1 MAQLAIPDG
10 KKFGLAKKLYGTFLS
25 QEARRKMV
33 WLIFLFPA
41 LAVYLVF
48 MAAPLLD
55 SLRLSLYTGTGLT
68 PTKFVGLQNF
78 IDLFTNPLWRGLFF
92 GAVWHTCIFFAIH
105 MTVQNTL
112 GLLFAALLVSNFKG
126 RDTFRT
132 IIFAPAT
139 FSVLVVGFLW
149 TLILNPS
156 WGAINIILTKVGLSS
171 LALPWLGDE
180 KLALPV
186 ISLTSAWQWVGMPT
200 VMFLAGLV
208 GIPEELIEA
217 ARVDG
222 ASEWTAFWKI
232 KFPLLM
238 PVVGIVAV
246 ITFVDNFNAFDVIFA
261 MAGARGT
268 PNYSTDLLA
277 TLFYRTGIAGEQ
289 PSGLPNMG
297 IGASIA
303 TMIFLI
309 LMIGVSLWLFLLR
322 RQTPSEI

>member
-1 MAQLAIPDG
+1 MAQVTIPG
-10 KKFGLAKKLYGTFLS
+10 TKKHSALKKLYETLFG
-25 QEARRKMV
+25 QEARQKTV
-33 WLIFLFPA
+33 WLLFLFPA
-41 LAVYLVF
+41 LAVYVVF
-48 MAAPLLD
+48 MAAPLLN

-68 PTKFVGLQNF
+68 PTNFVGLQNF

-92 GAVWHTCIFFAIH
+92 GAVLHTCIFFAIH
-105 MTVQNTL
+105 MAVQNTL
-112 GLLFAALLVSNFKG
+112 GLLFAALLVSNFRG

-156 WGAINIILTKVGLSS
+156 WGAVNIVLTKIGLSS
-171 LALPWLGDE
+171 WALPWLGDE
-180 KLALPV
+180 KLALPI

-208 GIPEELIEA
+208 GIPEELVEA

-222 ASEWTAFWKI
+222 ASEWTAFWRI

-246 ITFVDNFNAFDVIFA
+246 ITFVDNFNAFDVIYA
-261 MAGARGT
+261 MAGARGA

-277 TLFYRTGIAGEQ
+277 TLFYRTAIAGEH
-289 PSGLPNMG
+289 PAGLPNMG

-309 LMIGVSLWLFLLR
+309 LMIGVSLWLFLIR
-322 RQTPSEI
+322 RQTSSEM

>member
-1 MAQLAIPDG
+1 MAQAAIPG
-10 KKFGLAKKLYGTFLS
+10 EKKLGVAKKIYGSLFS
-25 QEARRKMV
+25 QEARRRMV
-33 WLIFLFPA
+33 WLLFLFPG

-78 IDLFTNPLWRGLFF
+78 IDLFTNPLWRGLFL
-92 GAVWHTCIFFAIH
+92 GAVLHTCIFFAIH
-105 MTVQNTL
+105 MAVQNTL
-112 GLLFAALLVSNFKG
+112 GLLFAALLVSSFKG

-132 IIFAPAT
+132 IIFVPAT

-156 WGAINIILTKVGLSS
+156 WGAVNILLTKLGLSS

-180 KLALPV
+180 KLALSV

-246 ITFVDNFNAFDVIFA
+246 ITFVDNFNAFDVIYA
-261 MAGARGT
+261 MAGARGS

-277 TLFYRTGIAGEQ
+277 TLFYRTAIAGEH

-297 IGASIA
+297 IGAAIA

-309 LMIGVSLWLFLLR
+309 LMIGVSIWLFLVR
-322 RQTPSEI
+322 RQSSSER

>member
-1 MAQLAIPDG
+1 
-10 KKFGLAKKLYGTFLS
+10 
-25 QEARRKMV
+25 
-33 WLIFLFPA
+33 
-41 LAVYLVF
+41 
-48 MAAPLLD
+48 
-55 SLRLSLYTGTGLT
+55 
-68 PTKFVGLQNF
+68 
-78 IDLFTNPLWRGLFF
+78 
-92 GAVWHTCIFFAIH
+92 

>member
-1 MAQLAIPDG
+1 MAQAAIPG
-10 KKFGLAKKLYGTFLS
+10 EKKLGVAKIISGSLFS
-25 QEARRKMV
+25 QEARRRMV
-33 WLIFLFPA
+33 WLLFLFPA

-68 PTKFVGLQNF
+68 PTKFVGMQNF
-78 IDLFTNPLWRGLFF
+78 IDLFTNPLWRGLFL
-92 GAVWHTCIFFAIH
+92 GAVLHTCIFFAIH
-105 MTVQNTL
+105 MAVQNTL
-112 GLLFAALLVSNFKG
+112 GLLFAALLVSSFKG

-156 WGAINIILTKVGLSS
+156 WGAVNILLTKLGLSS

-180 KLALPV
+180 RLALPV

-246 ITFVDNFNAFDVIFA
+246 ITFVDNFNAFDVIYA
-261 MAGARGT
+261 MAGARGA

-277 TLFYRTGIAGEQ
+277 TLFYRTAIAGEH

-297 IGASIA
+297 IGAAIA

-309 LMIGVSLWLFLLR
+309 LMIGVSIWLFLVR
-322 RQTPSEI
+322 RQSSSER

>member
-1 MAQLAIPDG
+1 MDLIEILD
-10 KKFGLAKKLYGTFLS
+10 KKKLNPAKKLYRSIFNRET
-25 QEARRKMV
+25 RRKTI
-33 WLIFLFPA
+33 WLLFLFPA

-48 MAAPLLD
+48 MAAPLID
-55 SLRLSLYTGTGLT
+55 SLRLSLYSGVGLT

-92 GAVWHTCIFFAIH
+92 GAVLHTCIFFAIH

-112 GLLFAALLVSNFKG
+112 GLLFAALLVSNFRG
-126 RDTFRT
+126 RDTFRA

-156 WGAINIILTKVGLSS
+156 WGAVNTILTKIGLSS
-171 LALPWLGDE
+171 FALAWLGDARV
-180 KLALPV
+180 ALPV

-200 VMFLAGLV
+200 MMFLAGLV
-208 GIPEELIEA
+208 GVPEELVEA

-261 MAGARGT
+261 MAGVRGT
-268 PNYSTDLLA
+268 PNYATDLLA
-277 TLFYRTGIAGEQ
+277 TLFYRVGIAGEQ

-297 IGASIA
+297 IGAAIA

-309 LMIGVSLWLFLLR
+309 LMIGVSLWLFVFR
-322 RQTPSEI
+322 RQTPDQM